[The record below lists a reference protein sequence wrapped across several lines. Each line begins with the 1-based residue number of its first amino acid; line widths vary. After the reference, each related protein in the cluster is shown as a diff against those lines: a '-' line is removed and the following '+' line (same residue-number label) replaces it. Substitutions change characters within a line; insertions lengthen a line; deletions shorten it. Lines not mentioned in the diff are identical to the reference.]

1 MRKILFAVLASSAI
15 LAVAPAT
22 ALAHHHQRSHQRS
35 RHHHARVHRKSF
47 GSDEARP
54 GGINNELNAGT
65 VMSFTGGVLTIE
77 LADNTTVSGRITSAT
92 ELVCEASASQMVRSH
107 DEGSGGGDNGGG
119 DDNGQ
124 ANNDG
129 EGEQMCTTAA
139 LIPGTTVRGA
149 ELDVTG
155 AGAVWEKVELITA

>member
-1 MRKILFAVLASSAI
+1 
-15 LAVAPAT
+15 
-22 ALAHHHQRSHQRS
+22 
-35 RHHHARVHRKSF
+35 
-47 GSDEARP
+47 
-54 GGINNELNAGT
+54 
-65 VMSFTGGVLTIE
+65 
-77 LADNTTVSGRITSAT
+77 
-92 ELVCEASASQMVRSH
+92 MVRSH